1 MGFRKNGSNLSGY
14 FNEVDLSWWEEEG
27 DTTRGKQL
35 YFLFLFFVFSRATP
49 TAYGDSQARGLIEVL
64 DAGLHQSHS
73 NAGSELMAT
82 SDP

>member
-1 MGFRKNGSNLSGY
+1 MLSLLVLTYY
-14 FNEVDLSWWEEEG
+14 FI
-27 DTTRGKQL
+27 
-35 YFLFLFFVFSRATP
+35 YFYNFFFVFFVYSRATP